1 MVAFFGSM
9 LFLSQLGSIN
19 FIVLP
24 LVSTLPHSNSF
35 IPSLLSE
42 TIRSLSLCH
51 ETSSGRLG

>member
-51 ETSSGRLG
+51 ETGSGRLG